1 MRKIALIAMLAIVG
15 AMVPLT
21 TASTAA
27 PGTGTVYMINGT
39 DADYDLW
46 IEEDD
51 NVFLKFEID
60 DGNNDEHIFPAGN
73 KRWVICENDSDSIT
87 FPTCVGSTTRG
98 SGAFALNNGAH
109 VTAVITFNGGNPT
122 APILLVGE
130 NDTHP
135 TSPDE
140 ARITLHNFNAVG
152 QPVSVCVDGKVV
164 LQDVADRTT
173 ADDEADAAEPTA
185 DVGVLIG
192 GGTDC
197 STPDLPLPLPFPEG
211 TNVVLSIP
219 SLSATDAL
227 ADCYGNRSCIQIF
240 VTGTTAESSDQLVP
254 EFCAAIP
261 GAQEIGTLLDSL
273 FLKVVVGDPDT
284 YPDPD
289 EVEDVWKQI
298 DKILDAGDEVVPA
311 DIADAWYETTDELR
325 QLLTGLELVNFD
337 LNDLPQSDLQ
347 SIVDGIQEPSGPTP
361 EDEARTVLLTDWFT
375 TNCIGAV
382 EAEPTF
388 TG

>member
-39 DADYDLW
+39 ANDYDLW

-51 NVFLKFEID
+51 GVFLKFEID
-60 DGNNDEHIFPAGN
+60 DGNNDERIFPAGN
-73 KRWVICENDSDSIT
+73 KRFVICDNDST
-87 FPTCVGSTTRG
+87 GVNFPNCIDATTRA

-109 VTAVITFNGGNPT
+109 VTAVINIANPT
-122 APILLVGE
+122 APTVPNLLVGE

-140 ARITLHNFNAVG
+140 ARITLHNANYTTIAPT
-152 QPVSVCVDGKVV
+152 PVTVCVNGKVV
-164 LQDVADRTT
+164 LQDVPPGTT
-173 ADDEADAAEPTA
+173 ADDEAPAAEPIA
-185 DVGVLIG
+185 NISLEIG
-192 GGTDC
+192 GGTTCTD
-197 STPDLPLPLPFPEG
+197 TFPLPLPFPEG
-211 TNVVLSIP
+211 TNVALSIP
-219 SLSATDAL
+219 SLADPSIIE
-227 ADCYGNRSCIQIF
+227 DCYGNRSCIQIF

-298 DKILDAGDEVVPA
+298 DKILDVTRPC
-311 DIADAWYETTDELR
+311 LR
-325 QLLTGLELVNFD
+325 TSQTPGTR
-337 LNDLPQSDLQ
+337 P
-347 SIVDGIQEPSGPTP
+347 PTSCVSCSQ
-361 EDEARTVLLTDWFT
+361 ASSWSTST
-375 TNCIGAV
+375 
-382 EAEPTF
+382 
-388 TG
+388 